1 MWARFSKISTDF
13 CRMKIFQFLIQN
25 KKKDGTAII
34 YVRMRVG
41 RQIDLKQRTML
52 HVPFKNWDDKSGTVK
67 NAKTDDLKELAVTLT
82 DIRLRLEHAYLRAER
97 VRESIDKEW
106 LHRALNETEQK
117 NENGLPETLVEYF
130 DYYISVKKSTAAKES
145 MKKWSSVKQ
154 KIIAYQ
160 RHKKCRIL
168 INEVNENFRIDFE
181 DFCKVNQKL
190 SANYF
195 ERVLTFI
202 KTICKHAG
210 QNNIDISPQL
220 HGLRARKESVHK
232 IYLTREEIELIH
244 STPMPSEELENS
256 KDWLII
262 SCNTAQRISDFMN
275 FTKGDLIDLVVGSE
289 CIQSIRIKQQ
299 KTGKLLEIP
308 IFKMVKEI
316 MDKRNGEFPEAISD
330 QRYNTN
336 IKKVCKI
343 VGLTQIVYGSKMD
356 KKTKRLIKGQFPK
369 YELVT
374 SHIGRRSF
382 ATCQYGHL
390 PNTHIMAYTG
400 HSTEK
405 QLLAYIGKPQTE
417 VSRLSI
423 QTLMNNGWI

>member
-1 MWARFSKISTDF
+1 
-13 CRMKIFQFLIQN
+13 
-25 KKKDGTAII
+25 
-34 YVRMRVG
+34 
-41 RQIDLKQRTML
+41 
-52 HVPFKNWDDKSGTVK
+52 
-67 NAKTDDLKELAVTLT
+67 
-82 DIRLRLEHAYLRAER
+82 
-97 VRESIDKEW
+97 
-106 LHRALNETEQK
+106 
-117 NENGLPETLVEYF
+117 
-130 DYYISVKKSTAAKES
+130 
-145 MKKWSSVKQ
+145 
-154 KIIAYQ
+154 
-160 RHKKCRIL
+160 
-168 INEVNENFRIDFE
+168 
-181 DFCKVNQKL
+181 
-190 SANYF
+190 
-195 ERVLTFI
+195 
-202 KTICKHAG
+202 
-210 QNNIDISPQL
+210 
-220 HGLRARKESVHK
+220 
-232 IYLTREEIELIH
+232 
-244 STPMPSEELENS
+244 
-256 KDWLII
+256 
-262 SCNTAQRISDFMN
+262 
-275 FTKGDLIDLVVGSE
+275 VGSE

-316 MDKRNGEFPEAISD
+316 MDKRNGEFPAAISD

-356 KKTKRLIKGQFPK
+356 KTTKRLIKGQFPK
-369 YELVT
+369 YELVS